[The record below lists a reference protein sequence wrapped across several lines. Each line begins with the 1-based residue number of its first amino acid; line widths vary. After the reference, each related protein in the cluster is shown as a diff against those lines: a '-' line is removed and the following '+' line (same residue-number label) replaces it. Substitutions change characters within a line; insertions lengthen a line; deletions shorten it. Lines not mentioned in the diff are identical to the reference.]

1 MGIRYLMLLVVALSS
16 SSLMT
21 PAAEAQ
27 SYPSRPIR
35 MIIPFPPGGSLDLTM
50 RVLGPKMTEVI
61 GQNVIIDSRPGADG
75 NIGTELVARAPA
87 DGYTV
92 LIHAVPLVVN
102 PSLRRKLPFDVRKD
116 FVPVSLLTASPLVLV
131 VNPSVPAKSI
141 KELVAIAK
149 RSPGKLT
156 YASAGN
162 GSNLHM
168 AAELFNIV
176 AGTKMLHVI
185 YKGGGPALVAVLSGE
200 TDLSYLNIAAIMA
213 YAKSG
218 RLRAIG
224 ITSAKRSPLMPDV
237 PTIAESGAPG
247 YEFTAWAAALVPAG
261 TPRNVVDKLYE
272 GFSKALD
279 TPDARKRFAEQGAE
293 IVASSPDAFGKFF
306 RAELDKWAR
315 VVRETGIKAD

>member
-1 MGIRYLMLLVVALSS
+1 MRTSHLMLLIIAASS

-21 PAAEAQ
+21 APAEAQ
-27 SYPSRPIR
+27 KYPSRPIR
-35 MIIPFPPGGSLDLTM
+35 MIVPYPPGGSLDITM
-50 RVLGPKMTEVI
+50 RVVAPRMSEI
-61 GQNVIIDSRPGADG
+61 IRQNVIIDSRPGADG
-75 NIGTELVARAPA
+75 IIGTELAAKAPA

-102 PSLRRKLPFDVRKD
+102 PSLRRKLPYDVNRD

-131 VNPSVPAKSI
+131 VNPSVPAKSV
-141 KELVAIAK
+141 KELVAIGK

-168 AAELFNIV
+168 AAELFNNL
-176 AGTKMLHVI
+176 AGTRMLHVM

-200 TDLSYLNIAAIMA
+200 VDLSYLNIAAIIP

-218 RLRAIG
+218 RLRALG
-224 ITSAKRSPLMPDV
+224 ITSEKRSPLIPDV

-261 TPRNVVDKLYE
+261 TPGNVVTALYE
-272 GFSKALD
+272 AFAKALHS
-279 TPDARKRFAEQGAE
+279 PAAEKRFAEQGTV
-293 IVASSPDAFGKFF
+293 IVASPPDEFARFF
-306 RAELDKWAR
+306 KAELAKWAR
-315 VVRETGIKAD
+315 VVKETGIKAE

>member
-1 MGIRYLMLLVVALSS
+1 MRIRHLMLLIIAMSS

-21 PAAEAQ
+21 APAEAQ
-27 SYPSRPIR
+27 RYPSRPIR
-35 MIIPFPPGGSLDLTM
+35 MIVPYPPGGSLDITM
-50 RVLGPKMTEVI
+50 RVVAPKMTEVI

-75 NIGTELVARAPA
+75 NIGTEIVARAPA

-102 PSLRRKLPFDVRKD
+102 PSLGRKLPFDVNKD

-131 VNPSVPAKSI
+131 VNPSVPAKSV
-141 KELVAIAK
+141 KELVGLGKAHA
-149 RSPGKLT
+149 GKLT

-168 AAELFNIV
+168 AAELFNNLT
-176 AGTKMLHVI
+176 GTKMLHVI

-200 TDLSYLNIAAIMA
+200 VDLSYLNIAAIMS

-218 RLRAIG
+218 RLRALG
-224 ITSAKRSPLMPDV
+224 ITSEKRSTLIPDV

-247 YEFTAWAAALVPAG
+247 YEFTSWAAALVPAG
-261 TPRNVVDKLYE
+261 TPGNVVTALYE
-272 GFSKALD
+272 AFAKALHS
-279 TPDARKRFAEQGAE
+279 PDAEKRFAEQGTV
-293 IVASSPDAFGKFF
+293 IVASPPDEFAKFF
-306 RAELDKWAR
+306 KAELAKWAR
-315 VVRETGIKAD
+315 VVKETGIKAD

>member
-1 MGIRYLMLLVVALSS
+1 MGMKYLVLLVVAMSS
-16 SSLMT
+16 SGLLT

-27 SYPSRPIR
+27 RYPSRPIR
-35 MIIPFPPGGSLDLTM
+35 TIIPFPPGGSLDIAM
-50 RVLGPKMTEVI
+50 RVIAPKMTEVI

-102 PSLRRKLPFDVRKD
+102 PALRRKLPFDVRKD

-131 VNPSVPAKSI
+131 VNPSVPVKSVKDIIALAK
-141 KELVAIAK
+141 AN
-149 RSPGKLT
+149 PGKLT

-168 AAELFNIV
+168 AAELFKV
-176 AGTKMLHVI
+176 LTKTDMLHVI

-213 YAKSG
+213 YSKTG
-218 RLRAIG
+218 RLRSIG
-224 ITSAKRSPLMPDV
+224 ITSAKRSPLMPDL
-237 PTIAESGAPG
+237 PTIAESGIPG

-261 TPRNVVDKLYE
+261 TPRNVVDTLYE
-272 GFSKALD
+272 GFSKALN

-293 IVASSPDAFGKFF
+293 IVASSPDEFAKFF

-315 VVRETGIKAD
+315 VVKETGIKAD

>member
-1 MGIRYLMLLVVALSS
+1 MRMRHLLLLIIATSS
-16 SSLMT
+16 SSLIT
-21 PAAEAQ
+21 APAEAQ
-27 SYPSRPIR
+27 KYPSRPIR
-35 MIIPFPPGGSLDLTM
+35 MIVPYPPGGSLDITM
-50 RVLGPKMTEVI
+50 RVVAPRMSEI
-61 GQNVIIDSRPGADG
+61 IRQNVIIDSRPGADG
-75 NIGTELVARAPA
+75 IIGTELAAKAPA

-102 PSLRRKLPFDVRKD
+102 PSLRRKLPYDVNRD

-131 VNPSVPAKSI
+131 VNPSVPAKSV
-141 KELVAIAK
+141 KELVAIGK

-168 AAELFNIV
+168 AAELFNNL
-176 AGTKMLHVI
+176 AGTRMLHVM

-200 TDLSYLNIAAIMA
+200 VDLSYLNIAAIIP

-218 RLRAIG
+218 RLRALG
-224 ITSAKRSPLMPDV
+224 ITSEKRSPLIPDV

-261 TPRNVVDKLYE
+261 TPGNVVTALYE
-272 GFSKALD
+272 AFAKALHS
-279 TPDARKRFAEQGAE
+279 PAAEKRFAEQGTV
-293 IVASSPDAFGKFF
+293 IVASPPDEFARFF
-306 RAELDKWAR
+306 KAELAKWAR
-315 VVRETGIKAD
+315 VVKETGIKAE

>member
-1 MGIRYLMLLVVALSS
+1 MRIRCLLLLVIAMSA
-16 SSLMT
+16 SSLVT
-21 PAAEAQ
+21 APAEAQ
-27 SYPSRPIR
+27 KYPSRPIR
-35 MIIPFPPGGSLDLTM
+35 MIVPYPPGGSLDITM
-50 RVLGPKMTEVI
+50 RVVAPKMSEII
-61 GQNVIIDSRPGADG
+61 GQSVIIDSRPGADG
-75 NIGTELVARAPA
+75 NIGAEIVARAPA

-102 PSLRRKLPFDVRKD
+102 PSLRRKLPFDVNKD

-141 KELVAIAK
+141 KELLALGKAH
-149 RSPGKLT
+149 PGKIT

-168 AAELFNIV
+168 AAELFNNIT
-176 AGTKMLHVI
+176 GTRMLHVI

-218 RLRAIG
+218 RLRALG
-224 ITSAKRSPLMPDV
+224 ITSEKRSPLMPDV

-247 YEFTAWAAALVPAG
+247 YEFTSWAAALVPAG
-261 TPRNVVDKLYE
+261 TPGNVVTTLYE
-272 GFSKALD
+272 AFAKALHA
-279 TPDARKRFAEQGAE
+279 PDVEKRFAEQGTAV
-293 IVASSPDAFGKFF
+293 VASSPDQFAKFF
-306 RAELDKWAR
+306 KGELAKWAR
-315 VVRETGIKAD
+315 VVKAIGIKAD

>member
-1 MGIRYLMLLVVALSS
+1 MRNNYLMFLIIAVSS
-16 SSLMT
+16 SALMSA
-21 PAAEAQ
+21 PAEAQ

-35 MIIPFPPGGSLDLTM
+35 MIVPYPPGGSLDITM
-50 RVLGPKMTEVI
+50 RVVAPKMSEII

-102 PSLRRKLPFDVRKD
+102 PSLRRELPFDVNKD

-131 VNPSVPAKSI
+131 VNPSVPAKSV
-141 KELVAIAK
+141 KELVALGKAH
-149 RSPGKLT
+149 PGKLT

-168 AAELFNIV
+168 AAELFNNLT
-176 AGTKMLHVI
+176 GTKMLHVI

-200 TDLSYLNIAAIMA
+200 VDLSYLNIAAIMS

-218 RLRAIG
+218 RLRALG
-224 ITSAKRSPLMPDV
+224 ITSEKRSPLMPDV

-247 YEFTAWAAALVPAG
+247 YEFTSWAAALVPAG
-261 TPRNVVDKLYE
+261 TPRNVVTALYE
-272 GFSKALD
+272 AFAKALYS
-279 TPDARKRFAEQGAE
+279 PEAEKRFAEQGTV
-293 IVASSPDAFGKFF
+293 IVASPPDEFAKFF
-306 RAELDKWAR
+306 KAELAKWAR
-315 VVRETGIKAD
+315 VVKETGIKAD

>member
-1 MGIRYLMLLVVALSS
+1 MRIRHLTLLIIAMSS
-16 SSLMT
+16 GSPMT
-21 PAAEAQ
+21 APAEAQ

-35 MIIPFPPGGSLDLTM
+35 MVVPYPPGGSLDITM
-50 RVLGPKMTEVI
+50 RVIAPKMSEI
-61 GQNVIIDSRPGADG
+61 LGQNVILDSRPGADG
-75 NIGTELVARAPA
+75 NIGTEIVARAPA

-102 PSLRRKLPFDVRKD
+102 PSLRRKLPFDVNKD

-131 VNPSVPAKSI
+131 VNPSVPAKSV
-141 KELVAIAK
+141 KELLALAK
-149 RSPGKLT
+149 AQPGKLT

-168 AAELFNIV
+168 AAELLNNV
-176 AGTKMLHVI
+176 TGSKMLHVV

-200 TDLSYLNIAAIMA
+200 TDLSYLNIAAIMS

-218 RLRAIG
+218 RLRALG

-247 YEFTAWAAALVPAG
+247 YEFTAWAGALVPAG
-261 TPRNVVDKLYE
+261 TPREIVNKLYD
-272 GFSKALD
+272 GFAKALNS
-279 TPDARKRFAEQGAE
+279 PEARKRFAEQGAI
-293 IVASSPDAFGKFF
+293 IVASPPDEFARFVK
-306 RAELDKWAR
+306 AELAKWAK
-315 VVRETGIKAD
+315 VVRETGIKIE

>member
-1 MGIRYLMLLVVALSS
+1 MRTCHLMLLIIAASS

-21 PAAEAQ
+21 APAEAQ
-27 SYPSRPIR
+27 KYPSRPIR
-35 MIIPFPPGGSLDLTM
+35 MIVPYPPGGSLDITM
-50 RVLGPKMTEVI
+50 RVVAPRMSEI
-61 GQNVIIDSRPGADG
+61 IRQNVIIDSRPGADG
-75 NIGTELVARAPA
+75 IIGTELAAKAPA

-102 PSLRRKLPFDVRKD
+102 PSLRRKLPYDVNRD

-141 KELVAIAK
+141 KELVAIGK

-168 AAELFNIV
+168 AAELFNNL
-176 AGTKMLHVI
+176 AGTRMLHVM

-200 TDLSYLNIAAIMA
+200 VDLSYLNIAAIIP

-218 RLRAIG
+218 RLRALG
-224 ITSAKRSPLMPDV
+224 ITSEKRSPLIPDV

-261 TPRNVVDKLYE
+261 TPGNVVTALYE
-272 GFSKALD
+272 AFAKALHS
-279 TPDARKRFAEQGAE
+279 PAAEKRFAEQGTV
-293 IVASSPDAFGKFF
+293 IVASPPDEFARFF
-306 RAELDKWAR
+306 KAELAKWAR
-315 VVRETGIKAD
+315 VVKETGIKAE

>member
-1 MGIRYLMLLVVALSS
+1 MRIRNFMLLIIAMSS
-16 SSLMT
+16 GSLM
-21 PAAEAQ
+21 PAPAEAQ

-35 MIIPFPPGGSLDLTM
+35 MVVPFPPGGSLDLTM
-50 RVLGPKMTEVI
+50 RVIGPKMTELI

-75 NIGTELVARAPA
+75 NIGTEIVARSPA

-102 PSLRRKLPFDVRKD
+102 PSLRRKLPFDVNKD

-141 KELVAIAK
+141 KELLAIAK
-149 RSPGKLT
+149 AHPGKLT

-168 AAELFNIV
+168 AAELLNNIT
-176 AGTKMLHVI
+176 GSKMLHVV

-200 TDLSYLNIAAIMA
+200 VDLSYLNIGAIMG

-218 RLRAIG
+218 RLRALG

-261 TPRNVVDKLYE
+261 TPGNVVTALYE
-272 GFSKALD
+272 AFAKALRS
-279 TPDARKRFAEQGAE
+279 PEAEKRFAEQGAV
-293 IVASSPDAFGKFF
+293 IVASPPDEFAKFF
-306 RAELDKWAR
+306 KAELAKWAR
-315 VVRETGIKAD
+315 VVKETGIKAE

>member
-1 MGIRYLMLLVVALSS
+1 MGIRHLMFLVVAMSWS
-16 SSLMT
+16 CLMT

-27 SYPSRPIR
+27 RYPSRPIR
-35 MIIPFPPGGSLDLTM
+35 MIVPYPPGGSLDITM
-50 RVLGPKMTEVI
+50 RVVAPKMTEVI

-131 VNPSVPAKSI
+131 VNPSVPVKSVKDIIALAK
-141 KELVAIAK
+141 AH
-149 RSPGKLT
+149 PGKLT

-168 AAELFNIV
+168 AAELFKNLT
-176 AGTKMLHVI
+176 GTDMVHVI

-200 TDLSYLNIAAIMA
+200 VDLSYLNIAAIMS

-218 RLRAIG
+218 RLRPIG
-224 ITSAKRSPLMPDV
+224 ITSEKRSPLMPDL
-237 PTIAESGAPG
+237 PTIAENGVRG
-247 YEFTAWAAALVPAG
+247 YEFTSWAAALVPAG
-261 TPRNVVDKLYE
+261 TPRNVVDTLY
-272 GFSKALD
+272 GAFSKALH
-279 TPDARKRFAEQGAE
+279 TPDARKRFAEQGAV
-293 IVASSPDAFGKFF
+293 IVASPPDEFAKFF
-306 RAELDKWAR
+306 TAELDKWAR
-315 VVRETGIKAD
+315 VVKETGIKAD

>member
-1 MGIRYLMLLVVALSS
+1 MSMRYLTLWVVALSL
-16 SSLMT
+16 SSLIT
-21 PAAEAQ
+21 SAAEAQ

-35 MIIPFPPGGSLDLTM
+35 MVIPFPPGGSLDITM
-50 RVLGPKMTEVI
+50 RVVGPKMTEVI
-61 GQNVIIDSRPGADG
+61 GQTVIIDSRPGADG
-75 NIGTELVARAPA
+75 NIGTEIVARAPA

-116 FVPVSLLTASPLVLV
+116 FIPVSLLTASPLVLV
-131 VNPSVPAKSI
+131 VNPSVPVKSVKDIIALAK
-141 KELVAIAK
+141 AN
-149 RSPGKLT
+149 PGKLT

-168 AAELFNIV
+168 AAELFKV
-176 AGTKMLHVI
+176 LTGTDMLHVI

-224 ITSAKRSPLMPDV
+224 ITSEKRSPLMPDV
-237 PTIAESGAPG
+237 PSIAESGVRG
-247 YEFTAWAAALVPAG
+247 YEFTSWAGALVPAG

-272 GFSKALD
+272 GFSKALN
-279 TPDARKRFAEQGAE
+279 TPDARKRFSEQGAE
-293 IVASSPDAFGKFF
+293 IVASSPDEFARFF
-306 RAELDKWAR
+306 RAELEKWAR
-315 VVRETGIKAD
+315 VVKETGIKAD

>member
-1 MGIRYLMLLVVALSS
+1 MRIRHLMLLMIALSS

-21 PAAEAQ
+21 APAEAQ
-27 SYPSRPIR
+27 KYPNRPIR
-35 MIIPFPPGGSLDLTM
+35 MIVPYPPGGSLDITM
-50 RVLGPKMTEVI
+50 RVVAPKMREVI

-75 NIGTELVARAPA
+75 NIGAELVARAPA

-102 PSLRRKLPFDVRKD
+102 PSLRRKLPFNVSKD

-131 VNPSVPAKSI
+131 VNPSVPAKSV
-141 KELVAIAK
+141 KDLVAIAK
-149 RSPGKLT
+149 KSPGKLT

-200 TDLSYLNIAAIMA
+200 VDLSYLNIAAIMA

-218 RLRAIG
+218 RLRALA
-224 ITSAKRSPLMPDV
+224 ITSKKRSPLMPDV
-237 PTIAESGAPG
+237 PTVAESGAPG
-247 YEFTAWAAALVPAG
+247 YEFTSWAGALVPAG
-261 TPRNVVDKLYE
+261 TPGNIVTALYE
-272 GFSKALD
+272 AFAKALH
-279 TPDARKRFAEQGAE
+279 TPVAEKRFAEQGTV
-293 IVASSPDAFGKFF
+293 IVASSPDEFAKFF
-306 RAELDKWAR
+306 KAELAKWAK
-315 VVRETGIKAD
+315 VVKETGIKAE